1 MPNSS
6 NEKKTTP
13 DDKTILAKLKEH
25 WDLGKQYYER
35 DQRRMRILDMT
46 DNGERWRAI
55 GANFEPYQ
63 ILPDTNGVSYV
74 KDQLLA
80 SLYTTAKSAEV
91 RPTSEDDAELC
102 TKLNIALDHIWSI
115 ESVGFKQFQAGER
128 AALVNL
134 GLTQVGWE
142 EDFIQGDLDKATLQ
156 KGRVVLQNINP
167 MNFMRDPFSR
177 NLHEASWCCTYDRYH
192 KSILLDD
199 SRYKEEFKKYL
210 ESKKNTGSSELLPG
224 YGRDKDVNASK
235 DHYNLIRWWIKT
247 PDNKINEL
255 HTIDEDVILYRKEDI
270 QPAVFPFAELYCNLP
285 SSGLVGIS
293 CPAKIFAN
301 DTAYNLL
308 SSLALTYEY
317 KNQRPPKFV
326 SASSGLNIP
335 AFTRYGAEA
344 DRTFIVNGEADKAVH
359 YHQFPQMSP
368 NVPNLLQTLQM
379 DIKDISG
386 VDDKYTGRDTGSI
399 ITTGGT
405 EEMLNRVTMI
415 DTPKI
420 MNYEQYTKDLT
431 KLILLYMLEFSP
443 KRKYFV
449 RKKNSNEYETV
460 EVDFPKINKDTLF
473 EYAIEI
479 SSELPKN
486 KQRVAAWA
494 DMIMEKQMQYRQ
506 NGGNV
511 ELITEEEW
519 LQFQDVPFKEQLLE
533 RMGFERDTNALKETT
548 QALFQYAN
556 LIEQGVAPED
566 ALLQTAQT
574 LEKSRRGE
582 QLDDAEMAMT
592 QPQQMPAP
600 MPMESDAAV
609 PIM

>member
-1 MPNSS
+1 MATKDKKDAPS
-6 NEKKTTP
+6 EK
-13 DDKTILAKLKEH
+13 DILRCLKEN
-25 WDLGKQYYER
+25 WDLGKQYYAR
-35 DQRRMRILDMT
+35 DHRRMRMLDMT
-46 DNGERWRAI
+46 DNGERWRALE
-55 GANFEPYQ
+55 ANFEPYQ

-102 TKLNIALDHIWSI
+102 TKLNIALDNLWAV

-128 AALVNL
+128 AALLNL
-134 GLTQVGWE
+134 GITQVGWDE
-142 EDFIQGDLDKATLQ
+142 SFIKGDLDKATLE
-156 KGRVVLQNINP
+156 KGRLVIKNVDP
-167 MNFMRDPFSR
+167 MRFMRDPFASD
-177 NLHEASWCCTYDRYH
+177 LYEASWCCTYDRYH
-192 KSILLDD
+192 KTVIKNEPN
-199 SRYKEEFKKYL
+199 YKEAFKEYL
-210 ESKKNTGSSELLPG
+210 DKNKEGSQDILPG
-224 YGRDKDVNASK
+224 YAQNREVNHDK
-235 DHYNLIRWWIKT
+235 DHYNVIRWWIRNADGT
-247 PDNKINEL
+247 IDEI
-255 HTIDEDVILYRKEDI
+255 HTIDTNCILYKKENI
-270 QPAVFPFAELYCNLP
+270 KPSVFPFALLYCNLP
-285 SSGLVGIS
+285 SSGLVGVS

-301 DTAYNLL
+301 DTAYNFLA
-308 SSLALTYEY
+308 SLALTYEY

-326 SASSGLNIP
+326 SNTSGLNIP
-335 AFTRYGAEA
+335 SFTKHGAEA
-344 DRTFIVNGEADKAVH
+344 DRTFIVNGDADRAVH
-359 YHQFPQMSP
+359 YHQFPPMSP

-420 MNYEQYTKDLT
+420 MNYEKYTKDLT
-431 KLILLYMLEFSP
+431 KLILLYLLEFAP

-449 RKKNSNEYETV
+449 KKQNSKEYETV
-460 EVDFPKINKDTLF
+460 EIDFPKIPKSTLF
-473 EYAIEI
+473 EYDIEI

-494 DMIMEKQMQYRQ
+494 DMIMEKQMQYRE
-506 NGGNV
+506 NGGQV

-533 RMGFERDTNALKETT
+533 RMGFERDTNALKEAT
-548 QALFQYAN
+548 QTLFQYAN
-556 LIEQGVAPED
+556 LVEQGISPED

-574 LEKSRRGE
+574 LEKTRRGE
-582 QLDDAEMAMT
+582 PLEDAEAMMA
-592 QPQQMPAP
+592 QPMGGAAP
-600 MPMESDAAV
+600 MPMAPDAQV
-609 PIM
+609 PVL

>member
-1 MPNSS
+1 MATKDKKDAPS
-6 NEKKTTP
+6 EK
-13 DDKTILAKLKEH
+13 DILRCLKEN
-25 WDLGKQYYER
+25 WDLGKQYYAR
-35 DQRRMRILDMT
+35 DHRRMRMLDMT
-46 DNGERWRAI
+46 DNGERWRALE
-55 GANFEPYQ
+55 ANFEPYQ

-102 TKLNIALDHIWSI
+102 TKLNIALDNLWAV

-128 AALVNL
+128 AALLNL
-134 GLTQVGWE
+134 GITQIGWDE
-142 EDFIQGDLDKATLQ
+142 SFIKGDLDKATLE
-156 KGRVVLQNINP
+156 KGRLVIKNVDP
-167 MNFMRDPFSR
+167 MRFMRDPFASD
-177 NLHEASWCCTYDRYH
+177 LYEASWCCTYDRYH
-192 KSILLDD
+192 KTVIKNEPN
-199 SRYKEEFKKYL
+199 YKEAFKEYL
-210 ESKKNTGSSELLPG
+210 DKNKEGSQDILPG
-224 YGRDKDVNASK
+224 YAQNREVNHDK
-235 DHYNLIRWWIKT
+235 DHYNVIRWWIRNADGT
-247 PDNKINEL
+247 IDEI
-255 HTIDEDVILYRKEDI
+255 HTIDTNCILYKKENI
-270 QPAVFPFAELYCNLP
+270 KPSVFPFALLYCNLP
-285 SSGLVGIS
+285 SSGLVGVS

-301 DTAYNLL
+301 DTAYNFLA
-308 SSLALTYEY
+308 SLALTYEY

-326 SASSGLNIP
+326 SNTSGLNIP
-335 AFTRYGAEA
+335 SFTKHGAEA
-344 DRTFIVNGEADKAVH
+344 DRTFIVNGDADRAVH
-359 YHQFPQMSP
+359 YHQFPPMSP

-420 MNYEQYTKDLT
+420 MNYEKYTKDLT
-431 KLILLYMLEFSP
+431 KLILLYLLEFAP

-449 RKKNSNEYETV
+449 KKQNSKEYETV
-460 EVDFPKINKDTLF
+460 EIDFPKIPKSTLF
-473 EYAIEI
+473 EYDIEI

-494 DMIMEKQMQYRQ
+494 DMIMEKQMQYRE
-506 NGGNV
+506 NGGQV

-533 RMGFERDTNALKETT
+533 RMGFERDTNALKEAT
-548 QALFQYAN
+548 QTLFQYAN
-556 LIEQGVAPED
+556 LVEQGISPED

-574 LEKSRRGE
+574 LEKTRRGE
-582 QLDDAEMAMT
+582 PLEDAEAMMA
-592 QPQQMPAP
+592 QPMGGAAP
-600 MPMESDAAV
+600 MPMAPDAQV
-609 PIM
+609 PVL